1 MEAGE
6 IQTIPDMDCVFLR
19 IHRVNVDFDA
29 TSDVNS
35 ILLYAFDPKPKGSTG
50 LSVDWSEHS
59 SAEESRSRSKEPH
72 NNGIVSLCVEKVRA
86 IPLKVLHRPIENNFS
101 HSEISEIPPRK
112 PTDLGIRV
120 KLRDIAVWEIRF
132 T

>member
-1 MEAGE
+1 MKDVK
-6 IQTIPDMDCVFLR
+6 IIPDKDCLFLR
-19 IHRVNVDFDA
+19 IHRVNVDFNA
-29 TSDVNS
+29 TSEDKS
-35 ILLYAFDPKPKGSTG
+35 ILLYAFDPKPKGTTG

-59 SAEESRSRSKEPH
+59 SAEESLNRIKEPR
-72 NNGIVSLCVEKVRA
+72 NNGITSLNVEKVRA
-86 IPLKVLHRPIENNFS
+86 IPLSVLHMPIQNNFS

-120 KLRDIAVWEIRF
+120 KLRDIAKWEIKC